1 LRRGRKLANS
11 GGLPGRGYYRGMN
24 GRDLYIAAYDVAS
37 QRRLRTVL
45 NLIKRY
51 ATGGQ
56 KSAYECFL
64 TPAERRNLL
73 SELRSAIQ
81 PDEDRVLLIR
91 LDPRSRVHTLGIAEA
106 PHDPPFCYCG

>member
-1 LRRGRKLANS
+1 
-11 GGLPGRGYYRGMN
+11 MN
-24 GRDLYIAAYDVAS
+24 ERDLYITAYDIAS
-37 QRRLRTVL
+37 ARRLRAALKLV
-45 NLIKRY
+45 KGY

-64 TPAERRNLL
+64 TRAERRDLL
-73 SELRSAIQ
+73 EKLRAVIE

-106 PHDPPFCYCG
+106 PQDPPFFYCG